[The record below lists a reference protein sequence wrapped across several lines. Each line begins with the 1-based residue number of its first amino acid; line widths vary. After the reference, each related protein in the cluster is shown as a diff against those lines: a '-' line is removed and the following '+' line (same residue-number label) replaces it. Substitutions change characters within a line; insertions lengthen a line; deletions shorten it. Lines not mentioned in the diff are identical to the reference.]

1 METFYVFIKNDRVA
15 NVAVFASEDQ
25 QLAEKIVVEND
36 YDSAVWVGTDKP
48 EMFSSYDGK
57 KFTAPTM
64 DYLRS
69 IGILSLPLPEIVTE

>member
-1 METFYVFIKNDRVA
+1 METFYVFVKNDRVV

-25 QLAEKIVVEND
+25 QLADRIVAEND
-36 YDSAVWVGTDKP
+36 YDIAVWVGSDQP

-57 KFTAPTM
+57 KFTPPTM

-69 IGILSLPLPEIVTE
+69 IGILTLTLPETIAE

>member
-15 NVAVFASEDQ
+15 NVAVFALQDE
-25 QLAEKIVVEND
+25 QLANAIVAENN

-69 IGILSLPLPEIVTE
+69 IGILTLPLPEVTE